1 MEGNTSVNMPT
12 TLPDGLSHPNGRSS
26 LSVNRIQPAYA
37 QVASQLRDLIVTGQI
52 QTGDHLPNESELATI
67 FGVSRS
73 TVREALRSLAAQ
85 SLVYTRRGVT
95 GGTFV
100 AELNAETVSAYL
112 RTSLGLMSGSA
123 GVTVAELLETRAAL
137 EVPATRLAAIRR
149 TNDAIQEMEQ
159 NLSISNVEDEAVR
172 FGKNSRFHELIME
185 ASGNRLLGLVAS
197 PVFDVLKSRFRREDV
212 EKNYWEQVDHDHRE
226 IFSHI
231 EAGDPD
237 GAESAMRAHLRRL
250 ESTYESIDI
259 TTHPSRKSPLG
270 AKT

>member
-1 MEGNTSVNMPT
+1 MTTNTST
-12 TLPDGLSHPNGRSS
+12 TFSEAVSNQNGRSS
-26 LSVNRIQPAYA
+26 LSVSRIQPAYA

-52 QTGDHLPNESELATI
+52 RTGDHLPNEAELATI

-85 SLVYTRRGVT
+85 SLVYTSRGVT

-100 AELNAETVSAYL
+100 AELDAETVSEYL

-149 TNDAIQEMEQ
+149 TDNAISEMEQ

-172 FGKNSRFHELIME
+172 YVKNSRFHELIME

-197 PVFDVLKSRFRREDV
+197 PVFDVLKSRFRRDDV
-212 EKNYWEQVDHDHRE
+212 EKSYWSSVDKDHRE
-226 IFSHI
+226 ILSHI

-237 GAESAMRAHLRRL
+237 GAEAAMRAHLRRL
-250 ESTYESIDI
+250 EATYESIDI
-259 TTHPSRKSPLG
+259 TTHP
-270 AKT
+270 

>member
-1 MEGNTSVNMPT
+1 MEGNAPVNMPAS
-12 TLPDGLSHPNGRSS
+12 LPQGLSHEAGRSS

-85 SLVYTRRGVT
+85 SLVYTKRGVT

-100 AELNAETVSAYL
+100 AELDAETVSEYL

-123 GVTVAELLETRAAL
+123 GVSVAELLETRAAL
-137 EVPATRLAAIRR
+137 EVPAARLAAIRR
-149 TNDAIQEMEQ
+149 TDGAITELEQ

-172 FGKNSRFHELIME
+172 YAKNSRFHELILE

-197 PVFDVLKSRFRREDV
+197 PIFDVLKSRFRREDV
-212 EKNYWEQVDHDHRE
+212 EKNYWDRVDNDHRE
-226 IFSHI
+226 IFGHI

-250 ESTYESIDI
+250 ESTYEATDI
-259 TTHPSRKSPLG
+259 TTHH
-270 AKT
+270 